1 MFLLMI
7 CRSKKNFFFKELK
20 FFEKDDHIFRN
31 QRDSKIYS
39 FYFDVK
45 VNPITFSDPQQ
56 NLKRNYQPNLADSR
70 ALLIIYLNISA

>member
-20 FFEKDDHIFRN
+20 FFEKEDHIFRN

-45 VNPITFSDPQQ
+45 VNPITFSATK
-56 NLKRNYQPNLADSR
+56 LKAQLSTKFG
-70 ALLIIYLNISA
+70 